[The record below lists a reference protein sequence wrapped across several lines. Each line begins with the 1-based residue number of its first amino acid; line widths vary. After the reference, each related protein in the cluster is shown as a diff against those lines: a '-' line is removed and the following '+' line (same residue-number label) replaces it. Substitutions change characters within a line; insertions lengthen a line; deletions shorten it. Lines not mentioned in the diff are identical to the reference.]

1 MMEQNSAIEYFE
13 PSLVYIPSC
22 SGKKVEMKKLK
33 DGQKERNDEQQV
45 IRNDY
50 LLSENT
56 PPYRPPG
63 CAGRRRYR
71 RSK

>member
-33 DGQKERNDEQQV
+33 DAWTERKE
-45 IRNDY
+45 
-50 LLSENT
+50 
-56 PPYRPPG
+56 
-63 CAGRRRYR
+63 
-71 RSK
+71 